1 MAFTEVLQQRSD
13 KAYLHLRGAAALMVG
28 HGNGSSTAVA
38 HDEGVSTLFEK
49 LDLHTATYVLTRSPD
64 LPSLHLATPHS
75 MPTSPDRTLYRI
87 LHACYHFISTA
98 RQYKYIN
105 SSLVPSNILIEQGR
119 HLGNLQQWLSCHQL
133 DPSRLGADPQN
144 EQLIILRAQSLAGLI
159 HCATVLQPHETSY
172 DSYDREFKEILKL
185 AEALFGMQPEVVN
198 SPGYSGDLPHF
209 APEMGIIQPLFL
221 TALKYRHPF
230 WRRKALDLLQKS
242 GREGPWCGAIEA
254 AVLKVVIEAEEAT
267 PNNLQGMNEPDQAV
281 VYQPSGVPENQR
293 VHLCWI
299 VGYVARQQDNRV
311 GMGVGPGTRANFAKV
326 QLSQTAGFN
335 YSGVSVGVRSIY
347 EDTPFLDFHHTPPS
361 PASKR
366 GTKEVDASTVYRLGS
381 VSKLF
386 TVLAALKLAEDGVLS
401 LDDPVGRWI
410 PELSG
415 RDGDPESEDELD
427 RIEWQDVTVE
437 DVAAHLSGIGG
448 DMTGDLA
455 SFDADWEALGLP
467 KASPET
473 KTRACSG
480 NGGIRPCTREDLLEA
495 FQHRRPSVYPPGQV
509 PVYSNAGTSIV
520 GLVVEAASNK
530 TFEASLRNLVLEP
543 LALWDTSV
551 GTVPEKSDRMFIPA
565 GSTDWDMDLGIF
577 APAGGMNSN
586 TKDLLSFMTG
596 ILKNS
601 ALFPSSTRRWLKPAS
616 FLSAWSSAVGAPW
629 EIYRVDNL
637 TSDGRIIDLYTKGG
651 SLTSY
656 YSALAVVPDLGFVIS
671 VLAAGPEVIGLWPS
685 LASLQAMEVL
695 IPALDLAAKDE
706 AKKRFAGTYTD
717 KKSGSRLTLSL
728 DDGPGLALSDWVV
741 RDFEVLPN
749 LGRYN
754 PVTMNATTGSNLTS
768 IRMFPTGIENA
779 RRSAWRATFPAFT
792 EEEAKVIDG
801 STSIRDASCVTWRM
815 VDRLIYNDLS
825 IDHFEFQFGEDG
837 EAAMSIKCK
846 GFDVELTR
854 DSDGSQDYEI

>member
-1 MAFTEVLQQRSD
+1 ML
-13 KAYLHLRGAAALMVG
+13 
-28 HGNGSSTAVA
+28 STRV
-38 HDEGVSTLFEK
+38 VPTL
-49 LDLHTATYVLTRSPD
+49 LT
-64 LPSLHLATPHS
+64 
-75 MPTSPDRTLYRI
+75 
-87 LHACYHFISTA
+87 
-98 RQYKYIN
+98 
-105 SSLVPSNILIEQGR
+105 V
-119 HLGNLQQWLSCHQL
+119 
-133 DPSRLGADPQN
+133 
-144 EQLIILRAQSLAGLI
+144 LAGL
-159 HCATVLQPHETSY
+159 CLTADARQCPPLGPVLPPPKRPSQHPAVRAAIE
-172 DSYDREFKEILKL
+172 
-185 AEALFGMQPEVVN
+185 
-198 SPGYSGDLPHF
+198 
-209 APEMGIIQPLFL
+209 GIINSL
-221 TALKYRHPF
+221 
-230 WRRKALDLLQKS
+230 
-242 GREGPWCGAIEA
+242 EA
-254 AVLKVVIEAEEAT
+254 
-267 PNNLQGMNEPDQAV
+267 
-281 VYQPSGVPENQR
+281 
-293 VHLCWI
+293 
-299 VGYVARQQDNRV
+299 
-311 GMGVGPGTRANFAKV
+311 
-326 QLSQTAGFN
+326 QTAGFN

-347 EDTPFLDFHHTPPS
+347 EDTPFLDFHHTPSS

-366 GTKEVDASTVYRLGS
+366 GAKEVDASTVYRLGS

-530 TFEASLRNLVLEP
+530 TFEASLSNLVLEP

-551 GTVPEKSDRMFIPA
+551 GTVPEKSGRMFIPA

-685 LASLQAMEVL
+685 LANLQAMEVL

-792 EEEAKVIDG
+792 DEEAKVIDG